1 MKFLVDAQLPI
12 RLARFLQASGYDTF
26 HTRDLPQQNATSDSQ
41 INDISIQQERIVKLA
56 RSLAPCD
63 GAGSLV
69 ITKDSDLVDSF
80 MTIQKPFK
88 LLLVTTGNIKNSELE
103 QIFTNNLSMLVN
115 LFQHHD
121 YIEISRDNIIV
132 HQ

>member
-12 RLARFLQASGYDTF
+12 RLARFLQASGYDTL
-26 HTRDLPQQNATSDSQ
+26 HTRDLPQQNTTSDSQ
-41 INDISIQQERIVKLA
+41 INDISIQQERIV
-56 RSLAPCD
+56 
-63 GAGSLV
+63 
-69 ITKDSDLVDSF
+69 ITKDSDFVDSF